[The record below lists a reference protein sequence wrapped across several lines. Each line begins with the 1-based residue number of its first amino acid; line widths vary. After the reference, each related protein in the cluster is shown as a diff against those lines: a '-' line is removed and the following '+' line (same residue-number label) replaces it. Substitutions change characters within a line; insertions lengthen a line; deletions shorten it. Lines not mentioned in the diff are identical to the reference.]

1 MLRTH
6 LLNCVCIKDS
16 VKEPI
21 CDISTIKLK
30 SITLV
35 HCTKRHLNHPQFC
48 SMGKFWIQFP
58 GYFCKTLYIVK
69 RSKTIS
75 SWQLHG
81 SKTLPKVTTWR
92 PCKSGSPP
100 PAGSEEKKG
109 WLGALQSYDD
119 IGLWKKSQHS
129 TCVMALLPPLNKV
142 DKHCDIL
149 GNWSKF

>member
-1 MLRTH
+1 MLKTH
-6 LLNCVCIKDS
+6 LSNCVCIKNS
-16 VKEPI
+16 VIEI
-21 CDISTIKLK
+21 IGDILIRK
-30 SITLV
+30 SKSLTLV
-35 HCTKRHLNHPQFC
+35 HCTKRHLYNLYLY
-48 SMGKFWIQFP
+48 SMGKCWIHFP
-58 GYFCKTLYIVK
+58 CYFCKTLYIVK
-69 RSKTIS
+69 KSKTIS